1 MAVDSMRIRGPAALE
16 RPPAA
21 TVAVSS
27 VMRRLV
33 GRSPALA
40 AAAAVGCVTVVLDQ
54 ATKSA
59 VTAGW
64 AGSRQG
70 ALIPVHNRGLSL
82 GTLHASASTLVA
94 IMVVGLIALGVVVL
108 GGAARGEVPP
118 WVAGVTL
125 GGACSN
131 LSDRV
136 VTGAVRDV
144 FAVQRVV
151 LNLADLALVAG
162 VVGWL
167 VCTSGR
173 RRVRVSASGLEVD
186 G

>member
-1 MAVDSMRIRGPAALE
+1 MAVDCMRIRGPAPLE
-16 RPPAA
+16 HPAAA

-40 AAAAVGCVTVVLDQ
+40 AAAVVGCVTVVLDQ

-59 VTAGW
+59 VT

-94 IMVVGLIALGVVVL
+94 IMVVGLIVLGVVVL
-108 GGAARGEVPP
+108 GGAARGKVPP

-173 RRVRVSASGLEVD
+173 RRVRVSASGLEID